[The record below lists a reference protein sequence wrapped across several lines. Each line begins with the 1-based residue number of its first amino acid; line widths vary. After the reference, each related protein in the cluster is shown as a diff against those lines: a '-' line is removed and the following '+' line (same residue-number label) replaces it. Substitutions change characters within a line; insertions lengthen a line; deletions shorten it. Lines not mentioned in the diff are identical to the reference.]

1 MTRLYNFS
9 AGPSSIPGP
18 VLSRARD
25 ELLDWHGCGLSVLEM
40 SHRGKEFHSIAEKI
54 ESDLRALLG
63 VPDTHRILFLQG
75 GATTQF
81 SLIPMNLSGKGRTAS
96 YVDTGYWSRRAIQ
109 EGRKLCDVQIAASS
123 ENLNDYSLPS
133 SENWVINVS
142 ADYLHYT
149 ANETIEGMEF
159 SGVPDSNGVPLVC
172 DMSSNILSGP
182 IDVERYALIYA
193 GAQKN
198 LGAAGITLVLIRE
211 DMLGRV
217 SGELPSVFS
226 YLEYAENRSLVNTPP
241 TFIWYLMGLVIE
253 WIDEQGGLDAVAAT
267 NTAKATK
274 LYQAID
280 RSEFYSNKVK
290 VDARSRM
297 NIPFVLADA
306 DLSDYFILEA
316 EKNGL
321 VNLRG
326 HRSVG
331 GMRASLYNAMP
342 ESGVDCLVSFMNE
355 FERRNG

>member
-1 MTRLYNFS
+1 
-9 AGPSSIPGP
+9 
-18 VLSRARD
+18 
-25 ELLDWHGCGLSVLEM
+25 M

-63 VPDTHRILFLQG
+63 VPDTYRILFLQG

-96 YVDTGYWSRRAIQ
+96 YVDTGYWSRKAIQ

-123 ENLNDYSLPS
+123 ENLNDCCSLPS
-133 SENWVINVS
+133 SENWEIDVS

-198 LGAAGITLVLIRE
+198 LGAAGITLVVIRE

-217 SGELPSVFS
+217 PGELPSVFS
-226 YLEYAENRSLVNTPP
+226 YLEYAENRSMVNTPP